1 MKYKNIIL
9 LLFISLFVL
18 IVSSAEGGGGVD
30 NTNTDTDTNSE
41 DNKETSDTIIIT
53 HTSSEESPNSESST
67 EVKPSQTTKPL
78 VPSSQSLV
86 NNEDK
91 APEESS
97 NNESYNNELKC
108 NQTHPT
114 KNIIEDCTENK
125 IDEKICCYMKIEFKE
140 STQYSC
146 IPVTKEGE
154 KAKSED
160 LKEKI
165 RILKQGNNEYKS
177 INIDCSF
184 KLIKFNFILI
194 YLLLLFLLQ

>member
-1 MKYKNIIL
+1 MIL
-9 LLFISLFVL
+9 LLFISLFFL
-18 IVSSAEGGGGVD
+18 IISSAGGSGD
-30 NTNTDTDTNSE
+30 NTDTTSD
-41 DNKETSDTIIIT
+41 DNKETTNTIIIT
-53 HTSSEESPNSESST
+53 HTSSEESPNSESSI

-91 APEESS
+91 APEES
-97 NNESYNNELKC
+97 NNNKSYNDELKC

-140 STQYSC
+140 NTQYSC
-146 IPVTKEGE
+146 IPVPKDNNNNAILENLNHE
-154 KAKSED
+154 
-160 LKEKI
+160 I
-165 RILKQGNNEYKS
+165 IILKQENNEYKS